1 MCTSL
6 TPPGAGYVAP
16 GWLWVSPGN
25 IYEPLLQNFDI
36 RLYEHLTGLGIEP
49 QLFALR
55 WVRVCFGRE
64 FRLSEVLLLWDG
76 IFAYSEGHS
85 GRLMTTQRCPAGK
98 SYMAK
103 DTGTGTGAGIELPL
117 IAYICVAM
125 LMFMRTSLIDHDE
138 ITCMRRL
145 QVFPDMAD
153 NRLLLDIARRLR
165 DGAGA
170 PTYSVATR
178 ASNASP
184 AKTFAPMGETVVPPA
199 NSRQLQKAHSVH
211 GSRDISVSV
220 TETQYSRNSASGA
233 ATATGATSAAGRAS
247 AKASGAGGTHEAHKS
262 GRVPTAGPA
271 PVAAA
276 SVRKPS
282 PLAKSRS
289 RSVLLEEEL
298 TRRRAAMAA
307 AGRKLDGVLARLKSN
322 ISPSGASA
330 RAELAVLQEVREQL
344 LLQDDVQV
352 AGHDTDDDIPVE

>member
-1 MCTSL
+1 
-6 TPPGAGYVAP
+6 
-16 GWLWVSPGN
+16 
-25 IYEPLLQNFDI
+25 
-36 RLYEHLTGLGIEP
+36 
-49 QLFALR
+49 
-55 WVRVCFGRE
+55 VRVCFGRE

-76 IFAYSEGHS
+76 IFAYSEGQG
-85 GRLMTTQRCPAGK
+85 GRLMTTQRWPAGQTDTG
-98 SYMAK
+98 K
-103 DTGTGTGAGIELPL
+103 DTETETGAGIELPL
-117 IAYICVAM
+117 IPYICVAM

-165 DGAGA
+165 DGASA

-184 AKTFAPMGETVVPPA
+184 AKTFAPMSDALAPA
-199 NSRQLQKAHSVH
+199 GNTRTRLQPAHSVH
-211 GSRDISVSV
+211 GSHDIQVSA
-220 TETQYSRNSASGA
+220 TETQYSTNSASGA
-233 ATATGATSAAGRAS
+233 ASTTRETSASGRAS
-247 AKASGAGGTHEAHKS
+247 GKASRAVGAHKAHGS
-262 GRVPTAGPA
+262 GKVPTAGPA
-271 PVAAA
+271 PLAAA
-276 SVRKPS
+276 PVRKSAP
-282 PLAKSRS
+282 RS

-344 LLQDDVQV
+344 RLQDDVRV